1 MTAERKAQLEQAA
14 AICLEA
20 RRNGQRI
27 DNLPAALQAASLEE
41 AYVVQDAMIKAH
53 LPIGGWKIGGPP
65 TADPFFAP
73 MPAAWIA
80 ASGSVL
86 KGHHFRAVE
95 AEIAF
100 RLDKD
105 LPPRSTPYTREEIL
119 AAIASCHPAIEVLE
133 MAFPKPEGVERF
145 VLFGDMQQHGG
156 FIYGAAFAEW
166 QKQDWADESVT
177 LTVDGAVLMEKKA
190 SNPAGTDLVRLLVY
204 LANEGA
210 ARTGGLKEGD
220 WITTGSWTGN
230 TPVGESSSVDV
241 KFAHAGAVNLRFA

>member
-14 AICLEA
+14 TICLDA
-20 RRNGQRI
+20 RRTGQRI
-27 DNLPAALQAASLEE
+27 ENLPAALQATSLEE
-41 AYVVQDAMIKAH
+41 AYVVQDTMIKAY

-80 ASGSVL
+80 ASGSTL
-86 KGHHFRAVE
+86 KDHNFRAVE

-100 RLDKD
+100 RLNKD
-105 LPPRSTPYTREEIL
+105 LPPRSTPYTREEIIT
-119 AAIASCHPAIEVLE
+119 AIASCHPAVEVLE
-133 MAFPKPEGVERF
+133 MAFSKPEGVEKF
-145 VLFGDMQQHGG
+145 VLFSDMQQHGG
-156 FIYGAAFAEW
+156 FIYGAAFADW

-177 LTVDGAVLMEKKA
+177 LTVDGAVLLEKKA
-190 SNPAGTDLVRLLVY
+190 SNPAGTDLVRLLIY

-210 ARTGGLKEGD
+210 ARTGGLKKGD

-230 TPVGESSSVDV
+230 TPVSETASVNV
-241 KFAHAGAVNLRFA
+241 KFAYAGEVNLRFA